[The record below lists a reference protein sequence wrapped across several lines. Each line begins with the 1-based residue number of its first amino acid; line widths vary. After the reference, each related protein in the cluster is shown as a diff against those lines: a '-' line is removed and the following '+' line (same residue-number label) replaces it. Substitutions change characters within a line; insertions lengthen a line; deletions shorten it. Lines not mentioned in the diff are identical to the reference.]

1 MAAFVDLK
9 ERMNMTFLT
18 LDYCGKEEIYAGKN
32 YPTGTVACD
41 VLNIPE
47 ETVNQIV
54 ALTDP
59 MMRFVDALYQ
69 NQVDLLLMEQS
80 RKNVFRVVALLK
92 TVPPFSYQDFTWLDQ
107 KLADIFSA
115 EAMRKASRQ
124 MHKAGGL
131 GELFVRA
138 LSLVAQLGF
147 GIQEYQ
153 RALIPLAESLDDEE
167 MTRNAEGYAKQFSQ
181 FFVPDEY
188 EDDKWMAF
196 ANVSVQYRS
205 GENGLV
211 RRMHYASFPSMFRSD
226 LFEALTVSNAPKRC
240 PICEKFFLTT
250 NARRTKYCSGLA
262 PNDPEKRTCVQVAA
276 RLGREHRELAEN
288 NPHKIKRK
296 QVVDAIDQ
304 RLHRETITPE
314 LAEIMKQL
322 ARNKC
327 DRALSDSKY
336 ANTRYSAEME
346 LEALELEACR
356 VLEK

>member
-18 LDYCGKEEIYAGKN
+18 LDYCGKEEIYGGKN
-32 YPTGTVACD
+32 FATGTIACD

-47 ETVNQIV
+47 ETVHQIV
-54 ALTDP
+54 LLTDP
-59 MMRFVDALYQ
+59 MMRFVDALYD
-69 NQVDLLLMEQS
+69 NRVDLLLMEQS
-80 RKNVFRVVALLK
+80 RKNVFLVISLLK
-92 TVPPFSYQDFTWLDQ
+92 TVAPFSYQDFAWLDQ
-107 KLADIFSA
+107 KLSDIFSA

-124 MHKAGGL
+124 MHKSGGL

-153 RALIPLAESLDDEE
+153 RALIPLVESLDNEDL
-167 MTRNAEGYAKQFSQ
+167 TRNAEGYAKQFAQ
-181 FFVPDEY
+181 FFVPEEY
-188 EDDKWMAF
+188 GEDKWMAF

-226 LFEALTVSNAPKRC
+226 LFEALTVGNAPKRC
-240 PICEKFFLTT
+240 PVCGRFFLTT
-250 NARRTKYCSGLA
+250 NARRTKYCNGLA
-262 PNDPEKRTCVQVAA
+262 PGGPEKRTCVQVAA
-276 RLGREHRELAEN
+276 RMGREYRELADN

-296 QVVDAIDQ
+296 QAIDAIDQ
-304 RLHRETITPE
+304 RVHRGTMAIE
-314 LAEIMKQL
+314 LAEIMKTL

-327 DRALSDSKY
+327 DRALSDAKY
-336 ANTRYSAEME
+336 ANTRYNAEMVLDF
-346 LEALELEACR
+346 LEEDARRILG
-356 VLEK
+356 K